1 MQTGCHVY
9 HVFVQNAYRQTN
21 RFTPYIGLCSQLD
34 KHGYQSNYTTNQV
47 KRASLHGREEKR
59 LSV

>member
-21 RFTPYIGLCSQLD
+21 RFTPYIGLHGQLD
-34 KHGYQSNYTTNQV
+34 KHGCQSNHTTNQV
-47 KRASLHGREEKR
+47 KRVSLHVREEKR

>member
-9 HVFVQNAYRQTN
+9 HVFVKNAYRQTN
-21 RFTPYIGLCSQLD
+21 QFTPHIGLHERLD
-34 KHGYQSNYTTNQV
+34 KHDYQSNYTTNQV
-47 KRASLHGREEKR
+47 KRVSLHVREEKR

>member
-21 RFTPYIGLCSQLD
+21 RFTPNIGLCSQLD
-34 KHGYQSNYTTNQV
+34 KHDYQSNYTTNQV
-47 KRASLHGREEKR
+47 KRVSLHGREEKR